1 MSTGVA
7 QVIQMP
13 DRNTMRCPACGRN
26 DIKFNSGRFV
36 VHSVTPGKFG
46 DTCYMSRER
55 TPVSGLTDRDHE
67 RRVDL
72 VTHLAWRL
80 KDEDPQ
86 DVWKYLA
93 VLDAAELQ
101 RLLMLALA
109 AIPVDRTVDEL
120 FAWVYDLPDA
130 LAVEAA
136 GQ

>member
-1 MSTGVA
+1 MTAGAA
-7 QVIQMP
+7 QVIPMP
-13 DRNTMRCPACGRN
+13 DRNTMQCPACGR
-26 DIKFNSGRFV
+26 DVRFNSGRFV
-36 VHSVTPGKFG
+36 VHSVTPGKVG
-46 DTCYMSRER
+46 ESCQMSRER
-55 TPVSGLTDRDHE
+55 TPVTGLTERDHE

-86 DVWKYLA
+86 DVWNYLT
-93 VLDAAELQ
+93 VLSADEKQ

-109 AIPVDRTVDEL
+109 AVPVDRTVDEL
-120 FAWVYDLPDA
+120 FEWVFDLPDA